1 MRFMKEI
8 LPRHF
13 TVLREIFNKKAPTF
27 NFSYQNTIS
36 MASDNSFER
45 GKYWKE
51 KLSIKLLVKTVENYK
66 ILKFCNFEVSLN
78 RKLEAELTKTYY
90 QDMHLMIYERFP
102 N

>member
-45 GKYWKE
+45 GKY
-51 KLSIKLLVKTVENYK
+51 
-66 ILKFCNFEVSLN
+66 
-78 RKLEAELTKTYY
+78 
-90 QDMHLMIYERFP
+90 
-102 N
+102 